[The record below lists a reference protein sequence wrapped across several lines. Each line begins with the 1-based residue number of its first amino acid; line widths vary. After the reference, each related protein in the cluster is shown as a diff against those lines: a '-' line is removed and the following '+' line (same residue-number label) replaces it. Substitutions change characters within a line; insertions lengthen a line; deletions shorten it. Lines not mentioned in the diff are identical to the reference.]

1 MRKNKSSLPR
11 ISIITPSCNQ
21 GKFIEKN
28 IKSVLNQHYKNFEHI
43 VIDGGSKDNT
53 VAILKK
59 YSHLK
64 WVSEKDSGQSHA
76 FNKGLKMATGQI
88 IGWINSD
95 DYLVKNIFRE
105 VAGSF
110 DKNTDWVIGNIFIEY
125 RIINKKIADVSPKIS
140 LSALQK
146 KPDIVRQQGAFFRKE
161 ILEKV
166 GGLDEKIQIAM
177 DCELWFRLAK
187 RSEPKM
193 INRRW
198 AYFVFHKDQKTSGKN
213 LIRQTNQA
221 IRILLKYRSPCLYIF
236 VFAFRNYFYFI
247 KYIAK
252 ICLIKA
258 HLLKPQFV
266 NISYF
271 NKKLK

>member
-88 IGWINSD
+88 IGWINS
-95 DYLVKNIFRE
+95 NIGY
-105 VAGSF
+105 V
-110 DKNTDWVIGNIFIEY
+110 N
-125 RIINKKIADVSPKIS
+125 
-140 LSALQK
+140 
-146 KPDIVRQQGAFFRKE
+146 QQS
-161 ILEKV
+161 IL
-166 GGLDEKIQIAM
+166 
-177 DCELWFRLAK
+177 R
-187 RSEPKM
+187 
-193 INRRW
+193 
-198 AYFVFHKDQKTSGKN
+198 
-213 LIRQTNQA
+213 
-221 IRILLKYRSPCLYIF
+221 
-236 VFAFRNYFYFI
+236 
-247 KYIAK
+247 
-252 ICLIKA
+252 
-258 HLLKPQFV
+258 
-266 NISYF
+266 
-271 NKKLK
+271 

>member
-1 MRKNKSSLPR
+1 MDTGEVTGWARALSYDSNWSGWIKLNDSSYDV
-11 ISIITPSCNQ
+11 SI
-21 GKFIEKN
+21 
-28 IKSVLNQHYKNFEHI
+28 
-43 VIDGGSKDNT
+43 NT
-53 VAILKK
+53 GNG
-59 YSHLK
+59 
-64 WVSEKDSGQSHA
+64 DFSGFA
-76 FNKGLKMATGQI
+76 WADEI